1 MGLRSIWTT
10 KSRKV
15 EEPITK
21 TALQKR
27 IEKIPTNELF
37 GWVDNSQHKMNRDFK
52 EWHNSTQTE
61 YLEDALLEIQAIEA
75 LIKELI
81 DRDKNE

>member
-10 KSRKV
+10 RDAKSV
-15 EEPITK
+15 ETVSKSTLE
-21 TALQKR
+21 KR
-27 IEKIPTNELF
+27 VEKIPTHELF
-37 GWVDNSQHKMNRDFK
+37 GWIDNSQHKMNRDFK
-52 EWHNSTQTE
+52 EWHSSTQTE

-81 DRDKNE
+81 ARDKDE